1 MINDEIKA
9 KEENIANLKPLY
21 NADIEKA
28 TQARKDY
35 DAREHEYKAEISQLN
50 KQIEDKEYMVKV
62 NTLNY
67 NNLKPLINDLK
78 NACKDTFSIKTS
90 QEYKEVEMVNA
101 IKQQAAEWLKIEGLH
116 AGTHK
121 NSKEYNRMITA
132 FKMVAEYPNSMNNL
146 TYKEQFKGMN
156 LPTRFDDTLAFM
168 KEQAENYKKAK
179 DKQWRPLASRLR
191 NHRNTMTKFMIGFAE
206 KGMKGMAAIKELVEL
221 DHFIESRGR
230 SQGLDKDELI
240 QEVMEVA
247 GIKIPEREKTSAN
260 KTMTTQVEN
269 KETQKETKEQK
280 APELDDDEGMGM
292 K

>member
-1 MINDEIKA
+1 
-9 KEENIANLKPLY
+9 
-21 NADIEKA
+21 
-28 TQARKDY
+28 
-35 DAREHEYKAEISQLN
+35 
-50 KQIEDKEYMVKV
+50 
-62 NTLNY
+62 
-67 NNLKPLINDLK
+67 
-78 NACKDTFSIKTS
+78 
-90 QEYKEVEMVNA
+90 
-101 IKQQAAEWLKIEGLH
+101 
-116 AGTHK
+116 
-121 NSKEYNRMITA
+121 
-132 FKMVAEYPNSMNNL
+132 
-146 TYKEQFKGMN
+146 MN